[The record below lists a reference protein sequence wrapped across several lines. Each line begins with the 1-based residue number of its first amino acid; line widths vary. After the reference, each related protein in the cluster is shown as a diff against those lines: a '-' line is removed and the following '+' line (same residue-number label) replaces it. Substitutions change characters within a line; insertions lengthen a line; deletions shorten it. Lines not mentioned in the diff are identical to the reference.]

1 MSKIMFLGAGKMAT
15 AIAGGLVKNGV
26 FDAAELTGFDP
37 SPAAAAAFTE
47 ATDAVCR
54 SDDPGS
60 LVEEAEC
67 VLLAVKPQMLAD
79 AVRPLASLLE
89 GKLIISIVA
98 GVPLARVA
106 KLTGSHRVVRV
117 MPNTPALVGCGA
129 AAYAGS
135 GETTDADLAFA
146 GRIFSAVGI
155 AMATEERYLDAVT
168 AVSGSGPAY
177 VFEFIQALSDGGVAA
192 GLSRDMATKLAV
204 QTVLGAAEMVRSTG
218 LHPTVLK
225 DQVTSPAGTTIRAL
239 EVLESRA
246 FAGTVIAAVRACAE
260 RSEELG
266 RS

>member
-1 MSKIMFLGAGKMAT
+1 MFLGAGKMAT

-26 FDAAELTGFDP
+26 FDTTELSGFDP
-37 SPAAAAAFTE
+37 FPAAAAAFSG
-47 ATDAVCR
+47 ATGVACR
-54 SDDPGS
+54 SEDPGS

-67 VLLAVKPQMLAD
+67 VLLAVKPQVLAD
-79 AVRPLASLLE
+79 AVRPLSSLLGE
-89 GKLIISIVA
+89 KLIVSIVA
-98 GVPLARVA
+98 GVPISRIV
-106 KLTGSHRVVRV
+106 KMTGSRRVVRV

-129 AAYAGS
+129 AAYSGS
-135 GETTDADLAFA
+135 EEATEADLAFA
-146 GRIFSAVGI
+146 GKIFSAVGI

-177 VFEFIQALSDGGVAA
+177 VFEFIQALADGGVAT
-192 GLSRDMATKLAV
+192 GLSRDMATRLAV

-239 EVLESRA
+239 EVLESHA
-246 FAGTVIAAVRACAE
+246 FAGTVIAAVRACAA